1 MFFSPHE
8 ICYFLTRFAYFQQ
21 QDEEATDPA
30 EARVFTN
37 VITGL
42 HRNYPKDKLEE
53 ISTSFCFICL
63 LHLANEQGL
72 KLETGTEEHDAADEK
87 RVGNIW
93 DLKVRSS
100 ESSTRIS
107 THRSMFRFIEIQR
120 LRLLHSLASSLPFL
134 STHRIFLSCLMIFT
148 PIRSLLPQSL
158 SPLLL
163 LPALRIRIGYEL
175 NMLYFLKYR
184 YHEFHTALTL
194 IS

>member
-1 MFFSPHE
+1 MLLDSMTYMMVTVVRLPSSNPVNRISWLLLPDRQDESDRSMSTMPSELRGWTLGNSRRTFGRTLRSSFLRRKRKKTKTLIWYVLSPHE
-8 ICYFLTRFAYFQQ
+8 ICRFLTRFPYFQQ

-93 DLKVRSS
+93 DLKVRTSQ
-100 ESSTRIS
+100 SST
-107 THRSMFRFIEIQR
+107 EIC
-120 LRLLHSLASSLPFL
+120 SSL
-134 STHRIFLSCLMIFT
+134 
-148 PIRSLLPQSL
+148 
-158 SPLLL
+158 
-163 LPALRIRIGYEL
+163 YV
-175 NMLYFLKYR
+175 
-184 YHEFHTALTL
+184 
-194 IS
+194 